1 MARQHRVM
9 LSHWMISFRIW
20 RRLTAVAFTALA
32 ILALR
37 PVCEAAEPVGL
48 AAAGGAMQ
56 VYAGQQDHQG
66 GAELCCASIDEAPTL
81 SPASSAPQPAE
92 LPPVAPPRLTWQQWA
107 LSGHWRASV
116 GSAPPRRSLPY
127 HARSAR
133 LLL

>member
-1 MARQHRVM
+1 MAGQHRVM
-9 LSHWMISFRIW
+9 LFHCMIPFRIW
-20 RRLTAVAFTALA
+20 RRLTAIAFTALA

-37 PVCEAAEPVGL
+37 PVCEAAEPVGV
-48 AAAGGAMQ
+48 ATAGGTKQA
-56 VYAGQQDHQG
+56 YAGQQDPQG

-81 SPASSAPQPAE
+81 SPASSALQPAE

-107 LSGHWRASV
+107 LCERWRASV
-116 GSAPPRRSLPY
+116 GSAPPPRSLPY